1 MTDEQISD
9 NFKYLIAEIDT
20 LRARSDVLAIALKH
34 TILNSADPEAT
45 LETVIKKLDRSNVA
59 ALFSSAPTESYVSAF
74 DIAVSAVARW
84 RESLP
89 PAAQ

>member
-9 NFKYLIAEIDT
+9 NFKYLMAEIDL
-20 LRARSDVLAIALKH
+20 LRARSDVLAIALKR
-34 TILNSADPEAT
+34 TILNSHDPHAV
-45 LETVIKKLDRSNVA
+45 LDAVIESLHGSNVA
-59 ALFSSAPTESYVSAF
+59 ALFSSAPTETYVSGF
-74 DIAVSAVARW
+74 DIAVEAVSRW